1 MQKQKGTYDVYGV
14 EAKKRKYVNNIL
26 DSLCGNYNYG
36 YIETP
41 VFEASELFHRGVGE
55 TTDMVQKETYDFQD
69 RGGRN
74 ITLRPEGTAG
84 VVRWFIENKLYGN
97 MTDPVKVYYN
107 MKMYRYERPQSGRN
121 REFTQWGF
129 ECFGTDDV
137 ASDAEVISLAYNA
150 YILLG
155 LKNVKVKINSLGD
168 TESRNNYR
176 KALVDYFMPHID
188 ELCEDC
194 KERINKNPLRI
205 LDCKVDNDLDVMKNA
220 PKTLDYLNEESKTRF
235 EELKKMLDMMQIN
248 YEVDTKLVR
257 GLDYYNHTVFEIVIE
272 NSYALGGG
280 GRYNGLVE
288 TLGGPSV
295 PAVGFAMGYDR
306 TMLALDEQGV
316 KYDLEDG
323 IDLYVMYVSDT
334 EKQMAMSLT
343 QALRL
348 NGFIVETDLMK
359 KSLKSQF
366 KSVDRYNSK
375 FLTVLNDENLAK
387 DELVIKNNKTKEE
400 TTIKIENLIEFLDE
414 SMDECDCGCQ
424 CGDDCN
430 CGSDCDCGDECHC
443 HHE

>member
-1 MQKQKGTYDVYGV
+1 MIQKQKGTYDIYGI
-14 EAKKRKYVNNIL
+14 EAKRRKYVNNVL
-26 DSLCGNYNYG
+26 DNLCETYNYG

-55 TTDMVQKETYDFQD
+55 TTDMVQKETYDFKD
-69 RGGRN
+69 RGERS

-129 ECFGTDDV
+129 ECFGSDDV
-137 ASDAEVISLAYNA
+137 TSDAEVISLAYNA
-150 YILLG
+150 YKLLG
-155 LKNVKVKINSLGD
+155 LDVTVKLNSLGD

-205 LDCKVDNDLDVMKNA
+205 LDCKVDDNLDIMKNA
-220 PKTLDYLNEESKTRF
+220 PKTLDYLNEESSKRF
-235 EELKKMLDMMQIN
+235 EDLKKLLDTMQIN
-248 YEVDTKLVR
+248 YVVDTKLVR
-257 GLDYYNHTVFEIVIE
+257 GLDYYNHTVFEVALKD
-272 NSYALGGG
+272 SYALGGG

-306 TMLALDEQGV
+306 TMLALEENNI
-316 KYDLEDG
+316 DLDINDS
-323 IDLYVMYVSDT
+323 IDLYIMYVSDT
-334 EKQMAMSLT
+334 EKEMALSLT

-348 NGFIVETDLMK
+348 NGYIVEMDLMRR
-359 KSLKSQF
+359 SLKTQF

-375 FLTVLNDENLAK
+375 FLTVLNDEKLNNN
-387 DELVIKNNKTKEE
+387 ELVIKDNKTKEE
-400 TTIKIENLIEFLDE
+400 YTVKIEDLIDFLDE
-414 SMDECDCGCQ
+414 NLDEHECSCGH
-424 CGDDCN
+424 CN
-430 CGSDCDCGDECHC
+430 CNE
-443 HHE
+443 